1 MTIALR
7 AHSVRC
13 EEKRRAIVSVRDM
26 PEHLM
31 CVRAEWQERVER
43 DGELRMRDEMLRS
56 FCPEIHGMY
65 LVKLAVL
72 LALSSGV
79 NGRTATTATVGAAR
93 RGTASQRPTAGG
105 GASANGVVVGPAAQ
119 PMQTRGSSHVILVG
133 DPGLAKSKL
142 LRFAAAVAVRSVH
155 TTGMGCSSAGLTAAA
170 VKVHNGAPP
179 SMFESQFLTTIVRL
193 MPTGERRVATG
204 GGRPG
209 ARRRRR
215 LLH

>member
-13 EEKRRAIVSVRDM
+13 EEKRQAIVSVRDM

-43 DGELRMRDEMLRS
+43 DGELAMRDEMLRS

-79 NGRTATTATVGAAR
+79 NGRTAAVAAATASSGGVRRAATTATAPSAAMSS
-93 RGTASQRPTAGG
+93 TAAAPTI
-105 GASANGVVVGPAAQ
+105 
-119 PMQTRGSSHVILVG
+119 QTRGSSHVILVG

-170 VKVHNGAPP
+170 VKVRFFDGCVCVQH
-179 SMFESQFLTTIVRL
+179 MFADPFV
-193 MPTGERRVATG
+193 V
-204 GGRPG
+204 
-209 ARRRRR
+209 
-215 LLH
+215 